1 MVARLKYY
9 GGSRKG
15 CPASHTR
22 WSSTRKG
29 KARIDWGPPYYCTI
43 TPPRIACVWHEGKVM
58 VPVSA
63 GATLLRQ
70 SLAASVLVDCQ
81 EDEHDAKVCARYYL
95 DLDQCSEKQIEAY
108 ATVFTDVQLVLEL
121 LKKVDPDGRN
131 SSHSAHTPR
140 NCALRCQ
147 RWW

>member
-108 ATVFTDVQLVLEL
+108 ASWYWNY
-121 LKKVDPDGRN
+121 LKSG
-131 SSHSAHTPR
+131 S
-140 NCALRCQ
+140 
-147 RWW
+147 